1 MPFVIFTSSGLFE
14 LRCTWQSKFISR
26 PHLGKIHG
34 FYPWYHQGVNT
45 TGSQTKC
52 WKASHLRQHK
62 LTALYINRHSLTLC
76 KGKSTEIRDHVTPQS
91 LQVYLRELAFAISFV
106 SFGSSH
112 TLFLPHFITAD
123 ASRFCNRSVLQY
135 KHNSE
140 YMSYP
145 FTYSQHWI
153 IGLGGE
159 VWYVWCT
166 LKNWNDWFDFEPC
179 IACTQQIKSTTY
191 LVGLLS

>member
-1 MPFVIFTSSGLFE
+1 MPFVIFTSSGFFE

-106 SFGSSH
+106 SLGSSH

-123 ASRFCNRSVLQY
+123 ASRFCNRSVLQIN
-135 KHNSE
+135 KTANIWLIHLLIA
-140 YMSYP
+140 
-145 FTYSQHWI
+145 F
-153 IGLGGE
+153 IGLGREGCI
-159 VWYVWCT
+159 VWCMHVYWYEVI
-166 LKNWNDWFDFEPC
+166 LNLQLH
-179 IACTQQIKSTTY
+179 ACTYNKAKPIHFN
-191 LVGLLS
+191 